1 MTGFGERGA
10 ASVLALVLIGA
21 LTSATLAAVL
31 LGGLVLGQRRAAAAA
46 DLAALAGAAA
56 VQQGQPGCTAAG
68 LVAAANG
75 TRLTSCSEQGETVL
89 VAVVADAGSVLGSEV
104 RVPGRA
110 RAGPVG

>member
-46 DLAALAGAAA
+46 DLAALAGATAA
-56 VQQGQPGCTAAG
+56 QQGRPGCTAAG
-68 LVAAANG
+68 RVAVANG
-75 TRLTSCSEQGETVL
+75 TRLTSCSEQGETIV
-89 VAVVADAGSVLGSEV
+89 VDVVADAGSVLGSQI

-110 RAGPVG
+110 RAGPVR